1 MHGMVITTVI
11 GSLPNDE
18 HKGLFCPKL
27 ISTTVLREI
36 LSIKLHCLSV
46 SFLFT
51 KKDTERNIKLFEAL

>member
-1 MHGMVITTVI
+1 MVITTVI
-11 GSLPNDE
+11 GSLPNNE

-27 ISTTVLREI
+27 ISRTVLREI

-51 KKDTERNIKLFEAL
+51 KKDTERNIKPFRAL